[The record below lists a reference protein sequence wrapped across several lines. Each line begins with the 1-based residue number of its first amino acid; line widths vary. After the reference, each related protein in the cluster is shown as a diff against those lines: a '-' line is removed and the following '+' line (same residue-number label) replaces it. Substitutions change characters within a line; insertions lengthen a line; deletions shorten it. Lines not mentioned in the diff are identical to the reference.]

1 MAYQLEGRMLEVCT
15 CAVVCPCWVGE
26 DPDGGTCDGVIA
38 WHIDSGT
45 IDGVDVSDRTFA
57 VLTHIPGNVLTPGS
71 WRVVAYVDD
80 KATDQQQEAILNVW
94 TGKLGGPVA
103 DLAGLIGEVVAVERA
118 PITFTVE
125 KGKGA
130 LKIGSAIE
138 AEMVPLQGATGSITL
153 QDSAFS
159 SIPGSPA
166 YLGKAPTYRA
176 SSSALGI
183 NVDLKDHNSVQGSFR
198 FVA

>member
-183 NVDLKDHNSVQGSFR
+183 NVDLKDHNSVQGSFS

>member
-1 MAYQLEGRMLEVCT
+1 M
-15 CAVVCPCWVGE
+15 
-26 DPDGGTCDGVIA
+26 
-38 WHIDSGT
+38 
-45 IDGVDVSDRTFA
+45 
-57 VLTHIPGNVLTPGS
+57 
-71 WRVVAYVDD
+71 
-80 KATDQQQEAILNVW
+80 
-94 TGKLGGPVA
+94 
-103 DLAGLIGEVVAVERA
+103 ERA

-198 FVA
+198 FVS